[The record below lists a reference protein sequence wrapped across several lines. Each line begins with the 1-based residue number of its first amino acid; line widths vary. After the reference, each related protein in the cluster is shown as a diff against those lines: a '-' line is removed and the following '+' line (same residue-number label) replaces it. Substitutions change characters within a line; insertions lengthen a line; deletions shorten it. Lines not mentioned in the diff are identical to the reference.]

1 MMKSAL
7 LLTVFILALGLPVG
21 WLVSEFQ
28 PRRWLRIVLGLA
40 ALSTSLFISYVFSG
54 LDQMGYNSRYGASSE
69 KLVEVMIASLQTDQ
83 SEDLLPA
90 LQRLHRTYEPTYEEN
105 WTDYNELVA
114 QFVNDV
120 KSNHSADECW

>member
-7 LLTVFILALGLPVG
+7 LLTIFFLALGLPVG

-28 PRRWLRIVLGLA
+28 PRRWLRILLGLA
-40 ALSTSLFISYVFSG
+40 ALSMSLFMSYVFSG
-54 LDQMGYNSRYGASSE
+54 LDQMGHNSRYGASSA
-69 KLVEVMIASLQTDQ
+69 KLVEVTIASLQSGH

-90 LQRLHRTYEPTYEEN
+90 LQRLHKIYEPTYEEN
-105 WTDYNELVA
+105 WTDYNELVE

-120 KSNHSADECW
+120 KSNHSIDE